1 MIGKQQSPPSKPK
14 CIVLHSSSQISSPT
28 IRGLHNKVILL
39 AVVVLVVV
47 DIVVDTIGVIVVGV
61 AINVSLLIIL
71 FSSHRD

>member
-39 AVVVLVVV
+39 VVVVLVVV
-47 DIVVDTIGVIVVGV
+47 PVVVVSDVVDTIGVIVVGL
-61 AINVSLLIIL
+61 AINVSLLIML
-71 FSSHRD
+71 Y